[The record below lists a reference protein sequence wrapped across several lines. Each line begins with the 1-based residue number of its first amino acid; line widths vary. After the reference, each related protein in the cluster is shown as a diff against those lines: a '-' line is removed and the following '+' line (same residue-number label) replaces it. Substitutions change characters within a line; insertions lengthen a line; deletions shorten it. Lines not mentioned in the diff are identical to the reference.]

1 MILSAGKH
9 PVAPTATMATITSN
23 FTELPCTHGDTPTQ
37 VEIIYEKMYRGT
49 INVYNLGMTEDIE
62 EALKH
67 GDYNKDNEYDWR
79 DNARQELVNTNPMR
93 EIDFVTELDYVMRN
107 HKYHSCLVVT
117 GVISKMTR
125 VVVKYNQERFGEM
138 VDPEIFG
145 DMGKL
150 YSMWIYA
157 VTDEVQYEIEY
168 EE

>member
-1 MILSAGKH
+1 M
-9 PVAPTATMATITSN
+9 
-23 FTELPCTHGDTPTQ
+23 
-37 VEIIYEKMYRGT
+37 
-49 INVYNLGMTEDIE
+49 EDIE

-79 DNARQELVNTNPMR
+79 DSARHELVNSNPMR
-93 EIDFVTELDYVMRN
+93 EVDFVTELDHEMRN

-117 GVISKMTR
+117 GVIMKMTR
-125 VVVKYNQERFGEM
+125 VVVEYNQEHFGEM

-157 VTDEVQYEIEY
+157 VTDEVQFDIDYETKDE
-168 EE
+168 